1 MDRNQPTTRCRFASA
16 QRRGSIYIA
25 VLGAASLVAL
35 IGVGA
40 VAAARIQL
48 RAAVAANDA
57 TRAAPMAQSAI
68 ELARL
73 RIAGDANW
81 RTTFTHD
88 RWAEN
93 IPFADGGT
101 LSFKLLDEADG
112 DLSDSGSEPVRLI
125 GRGVYGKSLRMMS
138 VELKPDITGKMVP
151 TPGSWRQEV
160 LP

>member
-1 MDRNQPTTRCRFASA
+1 MDRTQSTTRHRFASA
-16 QRRGSIYIA
+16 QRRGSIYVA

-57 TRAAPMAQSAI
+57 THAAPMAQSAI

-73 RIAGDANW
+73 RIANDANW
-81 RTTFTHD
+81 RTSFTHD
-88 RWAEN
+88 RWTEN
-93 IPFADGGT
+93 VPFTGGGSI
-101 LSFKLLDEADG
+101 SFKLIDEADS

-138 VELKPDITGKMVP
+138 VELTPDFTGKMTP